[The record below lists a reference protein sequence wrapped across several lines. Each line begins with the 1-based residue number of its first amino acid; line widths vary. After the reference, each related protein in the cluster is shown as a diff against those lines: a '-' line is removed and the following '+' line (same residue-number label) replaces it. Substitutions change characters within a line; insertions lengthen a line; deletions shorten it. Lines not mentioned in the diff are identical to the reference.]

1 MVGCYFYKWGMR
13 RLILSGRIKSVLS
26 LKFLVGVMTFTIF
39 PIFCIFLLALA
50 LCMLSG
56 QTKKKALARAF
67 IVASVVGATLL
78 AFSFEWFFF
87 IYDCNFL
94 GILVAIP
101 SLTYVINKMS
111 PNNFGMR
118 TWLRIFGF
126 GVLSTVFTVMVFAAV
141 MFWAILNNPESL

>member
-1 MVGCYFYKWGMR
+1 MLFLQMGNASTDFIGSYKVCT
-13 RLILSGRIKSVLS
+13 LTEIP
-26 LKFLVGVMTFTIF
+26 VGVKTFTIF
-39 PIFCIFLLALA
+39 PIFCIFLLVLA

-56 QTKKKALARAF
+56 QTKKKALAWAF
-67 IVASVVGATLL
+67 IVTSVVGATLL
-78 AFSFEWFFF
+78 AFSSEWFVF

-101 SLTYVINKMS
+101 SLTYVMNKMF
-111 PNNFGMR
+111 PNSFGMR
-118 TWLRIFGF
+118 SWVRTFGF